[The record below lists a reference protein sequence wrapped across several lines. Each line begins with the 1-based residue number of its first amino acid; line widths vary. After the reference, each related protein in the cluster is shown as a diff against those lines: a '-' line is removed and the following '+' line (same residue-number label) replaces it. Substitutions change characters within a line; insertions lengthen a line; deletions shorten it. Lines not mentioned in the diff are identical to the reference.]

1 MECKYITWK
10 PDNTLEVA
18 ELIDTLWNVN
28 PSISIIFSNLLWE
41 LIDTLWNVNA
51 FNSSCK

>member
-1 MECKYITWK
+1 MNI
-10 PDNTLEVA
+10 

-28 PSISIIFSNLLWE
+28 REAMRDIQDDIDE

-51 FNSSCK
+51 FLKNIINIVL